1 MFTSK
6 KIRVYIC
13 LMIIMFILYFIFSNN
28 YVFFIIKKNSSFKK
42 LVLVMFIHNNNYYI
56 NSHEV
61 QLLQVFKLVNY
72 NKHKSMIIKI
82 DVIVVDFN
90 SH

>member
-1 MFTSK
+1 M
-6 KIRVYIC
+6 
-13 LMIIMFILYFIFSNN
+13 
-28 YVFFIIKKNSSFKK
+28 
-42 LVLVMFIHNNNYYI
+42 LVMFIHNNYYYI

-82 DVIVVDFN
+82 DVIVVDFS